1 MLVMKNLFLTLLMI
15 ATCTFTHAQEDSTP
29 EKAWNFN
36 PEVNFY
42 FMQDD
47 FFMLPIIKADK
58 NKLHLETRYNY
69 EDRETFSAWAG
80 YNFTGGNNL
89 EYTIT
94 PMLGAIIGSSNGFA
108 PGLEFTFTYKS
119 FELYTEAE
127 YLFDTDSGENNFY
140 YQWSEITWSPKDWLW
155 VGISGQRTRLYQ
167 TNLEIQR
174 ALLIGGGYKDIELTG
189 YVYNLGFDD
198 PFIQITLSASF

>member
-1 MLVMKNLFLTLLMI
+1 MKNLFILTMLMI
-15 ATCTFTHAQEDSTP
+15 VACTFTKAQETSTT
-29 EKAWNFN
+29 EKAWDFS

-47 FFMLPIIKADK
+47 FFMLPVIKADK
-58 NKLHLETRYNY
+58 NKLHLEARYNY

-80 YNFTGGNNL
+80 YNFTGGNEL

-94 PMLGAIIGSSNGFA
+94 PMLGAIVGSSNGIA

-127 YLFDTDSGENNFY
+127 YLFDTDSGESNFY

-167 TNLEIQR
+167 TDLAIQR
-174 ALLIGGGYKDIELTG
+174 ALLIGGSYKSLELTG
-189 YVYNLGFDD
+189 YVYNLGFDA
-198 PFIQITLSASF
+198 PFVQLSLSASF